1 VSVPFRALLRSEWTK
16 LRTVRATWWCTGLY
30 LLIAGAAGALA
41 AAGTDSSPEAGIAVS
56 TALTGF
62 GVAQLVLVVLGVM
75 AVTSEYS
82 SGMALVSQTVMP
94 RRARLLVA
102 KTLVVAVYCALLTA
116 VLAPLCALAAA
127 TLTVVPGGVSFADP
141 AVVRPLALQV
151 GAAALV
157 GVLSVGLGAALRST
171 AGAVGLGMVLV
182 FALPPAVALAD
193 SDWASKVS
201 QALPALRVGEDPFLA
216 VGTPWHVGMGIV
228 AAWALALWLVGALV
242 VGRRDV

>member
-16 LRTVRATWWCTGLY
+16 LRSVRATWWCTGLY
-30 LLIAGAAGALA
+30 LLIVGAAGWLA
-41 AAGTDSSPEAGIAVS
+41 AAGTDSAPESGIAVS
-56 TALTGF
+56 AALTGF
-62 GVAQLVLVVLGVM
+62 GFGQLVLVVLGVL

-82 SGMALVSQTVMP
+82 SGMALVSLTVVP
-94 RRARLLVA
+94 RRFRLLVA

-116 VLAPLCALAAA
+116 VLAAVCALAAV
-127 TLTVVPGGVSFADP
+127 TLTAVPGGISVADP
-141 AVVRPLALQV
+141 AVLRPLGLQV

-171 AGAVGLGMVLV
+171 AGAVGLGIALV

-193 SDWASKVS
+193 SDWASKIS

-216 VGTPWHVGMGIV
+216 VSTTWPIGMGIV
-228 AAWALALWLVGALV
+228 GAWALVLWLVGAV
-242 VGRRDV
+242 SVGRRDV